1 MLLLL
6 LGPDGVIWRG
16 EGGAPDAHG
25 GGGARVH
32 RGRGRQLRVRGGGR
46 VAEQRVAVHRRVPGV
61 GDVEAAL
68 RPPVVVAGEHIGC
81 LVRAGLTRPRP
92 HDAAIAIATH
102 CQGNVATQLALEDG
116 VIAVGKTETIAI
128 TFLDGSSLQA
138 AIIIIRSQTLHFTL
152 RDVYYYSRSPVRPLH
167 T

>member
-1 MLLLL
+1 M
-6 LGPDGVIWRG
+6 VWRG
-16 EGGAPDAHG
+16 EGRAPDTHG

-32 RGRGRQLRVRGGGR
+32 RGRGRQLRVRGRGR

-68 RPPVVVAGEHIGC
+68 LPPGPVVVAGEHIGC
-81 LVRAGLTRPRP
+81 LVRAGLTMP
-92 HDAAIAIATH
+92 HDAAIGPIATH

-138 AIIIIRSQTLHFTL
+138 AIIII
-152 RDVYYYSRSPVRPLH
+152 
-167 T
+167 